1 MKISRNDII
10 IYALFVTIL
19 VSYKFPIKELDDVC
33 FKIPGEFKNRFRLF
47 CLNANLLQIILALL
61 MVAFIVKETLLC
73 ITPSRSENTLDD
85 ES

>member
-10 IYALFVTIL
+10 IFALFVTIL

-33 FKIPGEFKNRFRLF
+33 FKIPGEFKNSFKLF
-47 CLNANLLQIILALL
+47 CLNANPLQVILALL
-61 MVAFIVKETLLC
+61 MAAFIVKETLFY
-73 ITPSRSENTLDD
+73 IIPSRSENTLDD